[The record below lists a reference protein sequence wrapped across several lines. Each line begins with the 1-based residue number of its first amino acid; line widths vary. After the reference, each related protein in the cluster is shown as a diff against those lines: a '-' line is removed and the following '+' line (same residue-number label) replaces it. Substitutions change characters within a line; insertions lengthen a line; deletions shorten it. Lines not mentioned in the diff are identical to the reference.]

1 MPAKPFLHPLKTP
14 KTATFPSELHDDI
27 NTAKTPSTISDTIKY
42 EPGTATPI
50 TPPTAYT
57 EFLKALTPVFT
68 SPVSAGTSFPRFQF
82 DKPAG
87 PAGQGPAQGPTSAP
101 TPTST
106 TTSQPASAVSGTFG
120 FHEREPPV
128 KSATLPP
135 PPATATGT
143 GPYSGPGGIRKHQS
157 LRRLRIPPSMHL
169 SPITTAASDA
179 PRSATT
185 LRSPFSPGDWKLR
198 YMEPR
203 SATTTTST
211 GGGGR
216 SVSVRQVVTR
226 TVTYKRMQL
235 EAPPKGKGKRRRY
248 HEGKDV

>member
-14 KTATFPSELHDDI
+14 KTATFPSELHDDFT
-27 NTAKTPSTISDTIKY
+27 TAKTPSITPDTLKH

-57 EFLKALTPVFT
+57 EFLKAMTPVFT
-68 SPVSAGTSFPRFQF
+68 SPVSAGTSFSRFQF
-82 DKPAG
+82 DKPSG
-87 PAGQGPAQGPTSAP
+87 PAGQSQGPTSAP
-101 TPTST
+101 TPTFT
-106 TTSQPASAVSGTFG
+106 TASQPASAVSGTFG

-143 GPYSGPGGIRKHQS
+143 GPTSSGPGAIRKHQS

-169 SPITTAASDA
+169 SPITTSATDA

-185 LRSPFSPGDWKLR
+185 LRSPFSPSDWKLR

-203 SATTTTST
+203 SATTATH

>member
-14 KTATFPSELHDDI
+14 KTATFPSELHDDNNI
-27 NTAKTPSTISDTIKY
+27 AKTPSTTSDTTIKH

-57 EFLKALTPVFT
+57 EFLKAMTPVFT

-82 DKPAG
+82 DKPTG
-87 PAGQGPAQGPTSAP
+87 PAGQGQAPTSAP

-106 TTSQPASAVSGTFG
+106 TNSQPTSAVSGTFG
-120 FHEREPPV
+120 FHEREPFV

-143 GPYSGPGGIRKHQS
+143 GPTSSGPGAIRKNQS

-169 SPITTAASDA
+169 SPVTTTASDA
-179 PRSATT
+179 PQSATT
-185 LRSPFSPGDWKLR
+185 LRSPFSPVDWKLR

-203 SATTTTST
+203 SATTATSSA
-211 GGGGR
+211 GAGR

-248 HEGKDV
+248 HEGEDV